1 MAEFETSRKK
11 TEPTEACG
19 GVSRAPTDKS
29 DKGGHGTTR
38 GTGAFREC

>member
-1 MAEFETSRKK
+1 MAEFETSRK

-19 GVSRAPTDKS
+19 GVIRAPTDNC